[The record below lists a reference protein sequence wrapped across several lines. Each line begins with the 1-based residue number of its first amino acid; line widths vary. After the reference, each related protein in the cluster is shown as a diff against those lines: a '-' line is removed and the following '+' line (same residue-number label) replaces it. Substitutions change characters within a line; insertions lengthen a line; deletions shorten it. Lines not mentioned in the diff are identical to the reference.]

1 MGLNQN
7 LDLQTLNLQT
17 HAFRH
22 SIHVELCQNL
32 DLQTLDLQT
41 HALRHS
47 IHEIKSKSKL
57 TDSRPIN
64 SCTWTLNPR
73 N

>member
-22 SIHVELCQNL
+22 SIHVQLCQNL

-41 HALRHS
+41 HALTHS
-47 IHEIKSKSKL
+47 IYEIKSKPL
-57 TDSRPIN
+57 
-64 SCTWTLNPR
+64 
-73 N
+73 